1 MIHGTFKIFPEIARP
16 IGQSHRWAFVFHDVV
31 RHHSINILGQY
42 GHFVNILLQYLRIDV
57 ALAHAGIAVG
67 DLLAVEARGEH
78 LGDDEPRD
86 DRVDAVRHRLHQHR
100 RHRLIDA
107 VLVREALD
115 ERLEAARLHLHI
127 VDGLLV
133 QRIVERRRALERA
146 ADARDR
152 RLADVREGRGRSERR
167 LRLLAHRLALRLRRQ
182 HAVHV
187 LRAEGQRANRQ
198 ADLLLDLARSVGDD
212 LRARAADIDEQA
224 RVLAEVVR
232 RADEVV
238 RRLLVAR
245 DHADRQPRA
254 PLDLTD
260 RRRAVLRIA
269 QRRRRERHDMRDVE
283 GEQEGP
289 ELLENLYRLIDA
301 LLLHDAV
308 PKIRRQPDRVL
319 LLHEHLDMRAFDA
332 INRHADR
339 VRSNINH
346 SV

>member
-1 MIHGTFKIFPEIARP
+1 MDFRLSLIE
-16 IGQSHRWAFVFHDVV
+16 D
-31 RHHSINILGQY
+31 
-42 GHFVNILLQYLRIDV
+42 LRIDV

-115 ERLEAARLHLHI
+115 ERLEAGGFHLHI
-127 VDGLLV
+127 VEGLLV

-146 ADARDR
+146 ADARNR
-152 RLADVREGRGRSERR
+152 CLADVRKGRGRAERR
-167 LRLLAHRLALRLRRQ
+167 LRLLAHRLAFRLRRQ

-187 LRAEGQRANRQ
+187 LRAEGQRADRQ
-198 ADLLLDLARSVGDD
+198 ADLLLDLACAVGDD

-224 RVLAEVVR
+224 RVLAEIVR

-254 PLDLTD
+254 ALDLAD

-289 ELLENLYRLIDA
+289 KLLENLHRLVDA

-308 PKIRRQPDRVL
+308 LQIRRQPDRVL

-339 VRSNINH
+339 VRSDINH